1 MINGRLHIVNVIIVL
16 KIRRDEAV
24 HNLTTVSDISMNTKE
39 TIIKH
44 VKVIRTRY
52 PNFGLYSG
60 VNLMMTSDELGQY
73 SVFASDVRRLKSI
86 DEALENLVLSRT
98 NTIDLL
104 KIINSASADLADLA
118 TNEQKYFDFPLGLK

>member
-1 MINGRLHIVNVIIVL
+1 M
-16 KIRRDEAV
+16 

-52 PNFGLYSG
+52 SNFGLYSG